1 MSWENEPMV
10 PLRALAN
17 PLRLRIVSLLTGT
30 ALSATEV
37 ADELGIAHA
46 SASYHLRQL
55 AAASYLTRVDD
66 DAPSTGR
73 GQPRRRYRYDP
84 SSALRLD
91 RDGRQLVFEAM
102 VSDLRRRTGEST
114 SRRTSADAEVWLDPG
129 VWDEVCRL
137 VDEAVG
143 LVHAK
148 ARAPHAEGTVKV
160 SFTALLLELAA

>member
-1 MSWENEPMV
+1 MV

-55 AAASYLTRVDD
+55 AAAGYLTRADD
-66 DAPSTGR
+66 GASRKGR
-73 GQPRRRYRYDP
+73 GQPRRKYRYDP

-91 RDGRQLVFEAM
+91 PDGRQLVFEAM
-102 VSDLRRRTGEST
+102 VSDLRRRTGET
-114 SRRTSADAEVWLDPG
+114 TRRRTSADAEVWLDPDT
-129 VWDEVCRL
+129 WDEACRL
-137 VDEAVG
+137 VGEAVE

-148 ARAPHAEGTVKV
+148 ARSPHADGAVKV